1 MAAMQ
6 QPLQTINPV
15 WLAQSRLRRRKFDSC
30 IELCT
35 GILEKNPY
43 DQAVWYLKTRAL
55 TLKNWIDD
63 LEIEEEG
70 VADVLM
76 DEHQVAQVPRPGT
89 SLARP
94 LTSAQGSGA
103 PSQAVRPMT
112 GSGRPLTGFARPGTG
127 SNRPTNSSS
136 GRLGTAS
143 LQQALKGAKPGTA
156 RPVTT
161 SGRFVR
167 LGTASL
173 ASEPGGPFI
182 AVERLDLRKYAAR
195 PQLARVLCDYLIY
208 TEHNMKRA
216 LELCA
221 IATQVAEYQDWWW
234 KARLGKCYYQL
245 GLLRDAERQF
255 KSALGQGQG
264 QAGGGGLAG
273 GIMGGMGGGGGAGG
287 GGGGGGGVTA
297 NGLNG
302 GAVMISCVLEL
313 CKIYLRMDQPN
324 TALEQY
330 TSALAAHPGDS
341 SLLLGVARVYDALG
355 DAEKAVSFYKNVLF
369 HDAGNVE
376 AIACLAAHHFY
387 TDQPEIALRY
397 YRRLL
402 QMGVTNAELWNNLGL
417 CCFYASQYDMCLG
430 CFDRALSLADDTSLP
445 DIWYNI
451 GQTAVGIGDLALAY
465 QAFKIAISL
474 NPNHAEALNNLG
486 VLEYRKGND
495 ESAAALFRSGAREGG
510 HVFEVFFNGALLAYK
525 AGDFQVSFQ
534 LVNQALEAYPEHTES
549 HELLKQLKAHFTM
562 L

>member
-1 MAAMQ
+1 MQ
-6 QPLQTINPV
+6 QQGQAHGVNPV

-89 SLARP
+89 SLSRP
-94 LTSAQGSGA
+94 LTSASGSGA

-112 GSGRPLTGFARPGTG
+112 GSGRPLTGFARPGT
-127 SNRPTNSSS
+127 SSRPTTSAS
-136 GRLGTAS
+136 GRAGTAS
-143 LQQALKGAKPGTA
+143 LQQALRTAKPGTA

-161 SGRFVR
+161 SGRFIR

-182 AVERLDLRKYAAR
+182 NVDRLDLRKYAAR
-195 PQLARVLCDYLIY
+195 PLLARVLCDYLIY

-221 IATQVAEYQDWWW
+221 LATQVAEYQDWWW

-255 KSALGQGQG
+255 KSALGQGQS
-264 QAGGGGLAG
+264 A
-273 GIMGGMGGGGGAGG
+273 
-287 GGGGGGGVTA
+287 
-297 NGLNG
+297 
-302 GAVMISCVLEL
+302 EL

-324 TALEQY
+324 TALEHY
-330 TSALAAHPGDS
+330 TSALGAHPGDS

-369 HDAGNVE
+369 HDASNVE

-430 CFDRALSLADDTSLP
+430 CFDRALSLADDNTLP
-445 DIWYNI
+445 DVWYNI

-474 NPNHAEALNNLG
+474 NPNHAEAFNNLG

-495 ESAAALFRSGAREGG
+495 DSAAALFRSGQREGG
-510 HVFEVFFNGALLAYK
+510 HVFEVFFNGALLAFK
-525 AGDFQVSFQ
+525 AGDFQVSFE
-534 LVNQALEAYPEHTES
+534 LVNQALQAYPEHTES

>member
-1 MAAMQ
+1 MQ
-6 QPLQTINPV
+6 QPQQGQQQQQPHASQVNPV
-15 WLAQSRLRRRKFDSC
+15 WLAQSRLRRRKFDEC
-30 IELCT
+30 IEVCT
-35 GILEKNPY
+35 GILDKNPY

-70 VADVLM
+70 VADVLL

-89 SLARP
+89 SLSRP
-94 LTSAQGSGA
+94 LTSAAGSGA

-112 GSGRPLTGFARPGTG
+112 NSGRPLTGFARPGTG
-127 SNRPTNSSS
+127 SQRPTTSAS
-136 GRLGTAS
+136 GRVGTAS

-182 AVERLDLRKYAAR
+182 NVERLDLRKYAAR
-195 PQLARVLCDYLIY
+195 PLLARVLCDYLIY
-208 TEHNMKRA
+208 TEHNMKKA

-221 IATQVAEYQDWWW
+221 LATQVAEYQDWWW

-264 QAGGGGLAG
+264 AAAAAAAGMVGGSSGPSGPG
-273 GIMGGMGGGGGAGG
+273 G
-287 GGGGGGGVTA
+287 

-324 TALEQY
+324 TALEHY
-330 TSALAAHPGDS
+330 TSALGAHPGDS

-355 DAEKAVSFYKNVLF
+355 DAEKAVAFYKNVLF
-369 HDAGNVE
+369 HDASNVE

-402 QMGVTNAELWNNLGL
+402 QMGVTNSELWNNLGL

-430 CFDRALSLADDTSLP
+430 CFDRALALADDNALP

-451 GQTAVGIGDLALAY
+451 GQVAVGIGDLALAY
-465 QAFKIAISL
+465 QAFKIAISI

-495 ESAAALFRSGAREGG
+495 DSAAALFRSGQREGS
-510 HVFEVFFNGALLAYK
+510 HVFEVFFNGALLAFK
-525 AGDFQVSFQ
+525 AGDFQVSFD
-534 LVNQALEAYPEHTES
+534 LVNKALEAYPEHTES

>member
-1 MAAMQ
+1 MQ
-6 QPLQTINPV
+6 QQANAQGINPV

-30 IELCT
+30 IEVCT
-35 GILEKNPY
+35 SVLEKNPY

-89 SLARP
+89 SLSRP
-94 LTSAQGSGA
+94 LTSASGSGA

-112 GSGRPLTGFARPGTG
+112 GSGRPLTGFARPGT
-127 SNRPTNSSS
+127 STRPTSNS
-136 GRLGTAS
+136 GRMGTAS
-143 LQQALKGAKPGTA
+143 LQQALRTAKPGTA

-182 AVERLDLRKYAAR
+182 NVERLDLRKYAAR
-195 PQLARVLCDYLIY
+195 PLLARVLCDYLIY

-221 IATQVAEYQDWWW
+221 LATQAAEYQDWWW
-234 KARLGKCYYQL
+234 KSRLGKCYYQL
-245 GLLRDAERQF
+245 GLLRDGERQF
-255 KSALGQGQG
+255 KSALGQGQSSG
-264 QAGGGGLAG
+264 AAAGSRDGVAVVAGLG
-273 GIMGGMGGGGGAGG
+273 P
-287 GGGGGGGVTA
+287 TA

-324 TALEQY
+324 TALEHY
-330 TSALAAHPGDS
+330 TSALGAHPGDS

-355 DAEKAVSFYKNVLF
+355 DADKAVSFYKNVLF
-369 HDAGNVE
+369 HDASNVE

-430 CFDRALSLADDTSLP
+430 CFERALALADDNALP
-445 DIWYNI
+445 DIWYNV

-486 VLEYRKGND
+486 VLEYRNGND
-495 ESAAALFRSGAREGG
+495 DSAAALFRSGQREGN
-510 HVFEVFFNGALLAYK
+510 HVFEVFFNGALVAFK
-525 AGDFQVSFQ
+525 AGDFQVSFE
-534 LVNQALEAYPEHTES
+534 LVNQALQAYPEHTES

>member
-1 MAAMQ
+1 MQ
-6 QPLQTINPV
+6 QQAHAQGINPV

-30 IELCT
+30 IEVCT
-35 GILEKNPY
+35 SVLEKNPY

-70 VADVLM
+70 VADMLM

-89 SLARP
+89 SLSRP
-94 LTSAQGSGA
+94 LTTASGSGA

-112 GSGRPLTGFARPGTG
+112 GSGRPLTGFTRPGT
-127 SNRPTNSSS
+127 SSRPTTSSS
-136 GRLGTAS
+136 GRVGTAS
-143 LQQALKGAKPGTA
+143 LQQALRTAKPGTA
-156 RPVTT
+156 RPVTS

-182 AVERLDLRKYAAR
+182 NVDRLDLRKYAAR
-195 PQLARVLCDYLIY
+195 PLLARVLCDYLIY

-221 IATQVAEYQDWWW
+221 LATQVAEYQDWWW
-234 KARLGKCYYQL
+234 KSRLGKCYYQL
-245 GLLRDAERQF
+245 GLLRDGERQF
-255 KSALGQGQG
+255 KSALGQGQSANA
-264 QAGGGGLAG
+264 AGGSREGPAGVAGLG
-273 GIMGGMGGGGGAGG
+273 P
-287 GGGGGGGVTA
+287 TA

-324 TALEQY
+324 TALEHY
-330 TSALAAHPGDS
+330 TSALGAHPGDS

-369 HDAGNVE
+369 HDASNVE

-402 QMGVTNAELWNNLGL
+402 QMGVNNAELWNNLGL

-430 CFDRALSLADDTSLP
+430 CFERALALADDNALP
-445 DIWYNI
+445 DVWYNI

-486 VLEYRKGND
+486 VLEYRNGND
-495 ESAAALFRSGAREGG
+495 DSAAALFRSGQREGN
-510 HVFEVFFNGALLAYK
+510 HVFEVFFNGALVAFK
-525 AGDFQVSFQ
+525 AGDFQVSYE
-534 LVNQALEAYPEHTES
+534 LVNQALQAYPEHTES

>member
-6 QPLQTINPV
+6 QQHAQNINPV

-30 IELCT
+30 IEVCT
-35 GILEKNPY
+35 TVLEKNPY

-70 VADVLM
+70 VADMLM

-89 SLARP
+89 SLSRP
-94 LTSAQGSGA
+94 LTSASGSGA

-127 SNRPTNSSS
+127 SRPTTSAS
-136 GRLGTAS
+136 GRAGTAS
-143 LQQALKGAKPGTA
+143 LQQALRTAKPGTA

-182 AVERLDLRKYAAR
+182 AVDRLDLRKYAAR
-195 PQLARVLCDYLIY
+195 PLLARVLCDYLIY

-221 IATQVAEYQDWWW
+221 LATQVAEYQDWWW

-255 KSALGQGQG
+255 KSALGQGQ
-264 QAGGGGLAG
+264 AASS
-273 GIMGGMGGGGGAGG
+273 GAGG
-287 GGGGGGGVTA
+287 SAAGAAALGLGPTA

-324 TALEQY
+324 TALEHY
-330 TSALAAHPGDS
+330 TSALGAHPGDS

-355 DAEKAVSFYKNVLF
+355 DADKAVSFHKNVLF
-369 HDAGNVE
+369 HDASNVE

-402 QMGVTNAELWNNLGL
+402 QMGVNNSELWNNLGL

-430 CFDRALSLADDTSLP
+430 CFDRALTLADDNALP
-445 DIWYNI
+445 DVWYNI
-451 GQTAVGIGDLALAY
+451 GQTAVGIGDLALAH

-495 ESAAALFRSGAREGG
+495 ESAAALFRSGQREGN
-510 HVFEVFFNGALLAYK
+510 HVFEVFFNGALLAFK
-525 AGDFQVSFQ
+525 AGDFQVSFE
-534 LVNQALEAYPEHTES
+534 LVNQALQAYPEHTES

>member
-1 MAAMQ
+1 MAALQQQ
-6 QPLQTINPV
+6 QPTLNPV
-15 WLAQSRLRRRKFDSC
+15 WLAQSRLRRRKFDEC
-30 IELCT
+30 IEVCT
-35 GILEKNPY
+35 NILDKNPY

-89 SLARP
+89 SLSRP
-94 LTSAQGSGA
+94 LTSSGGSGA

-112 GSGRPLTGFARPGTG
+112 GSGRPLTGFARPAT
-127 SNRPTNSSS
+127 SSRPTTSAN
-136 GRLGTAS
+136 GRVGTAS
-143 LQQALKGAKPGTA
+143 LQQALKGSKPGTA

-182 AVERLDLRKYAAR
+182 AVDRLDLRKYAAR
-195 PQLARVLCDYLIY
+195 PLLARVLCDYLIY

-221 IATQVAEYQDWWW
+221 LATQVSEYQDWWW
-234 KARLGKCYYQL
+234 KSRLGKCYYQL

-255 KSALGQGQG
+255 KSALGQGQSATS
-264 QAGGGGLAG
+264 AGGAALGLG
-273 GIMGGMGGGGGAGG
+273 PG
-287 GGGGGGGVTA
+287 A

-341 SLLLGVARVYDALG
+341 SLLLGIARVYDALRE
-355 DAEKAVSFYKNVLF
+355 AEKAVSFYKNVLF
-369 HDAGNVE
+369 HDASNVE

-430 CFDRALSLADDTSLP
+430 CFDRALTLADDNALP

-495 ESAAALFRSGAREGG
+495 DSAAALFRSGQREGS

-525 AGDFQVSFQ
+525 AGDFQVSFE

>member
-1 MAAMQ
+1 MAQAPVPGQ
-6 QPLQTINPV
+6 QLNPV
-15 WLAQSRLRRRKFDSC
+15 WLAQSRLRRRKFDSA
-30 IELCT
+30 IEVCT
-35 GILEKNPY
+35 SILEKNPY

-70 VADVLM
+70 VADILL

-89 SLARP
+89 SLSRP
-94 LTSAQGSGA
+94 MTSAAGSGA

-127 SNRPTNSSS
+127 SNRPTTSAS
-136 GRLGTAS
+136 GRVGTAS

-182 AVERLDLRKYAAR
+182 NVERLDLRKYAAR
-195 PQLARVLCDYLIY
+195 PLLSRCLVDYLIY
-208 TEHNMKRA
+208 VEHNMKRA

-221 IATQVAEYQDWWW
+221 LATQAAEYQDWWW

-255 KSALGQGQG
+255 KSALGQGQA
-264 QAGGGGLAG
+264 QLAAVAAAGGTAAAAAAG
-273 GIMGGMGGGGGAGG
+273 
-287 GGGGGGGVTA
+287 

-302 GAVMISCVLEL
+302 GAVMISVVLEL

-324 TALEQY
+324 TALEHY
-330 TSALAAHPGDS
+330 TSALSAHPGDS

-355 DAEKAVSFYKNVLF
+355 DADRGVSFYKNVLF
-369 HDAGNVE
+369 HDASNVE

-430 CFDRALSLADDTSLP
+430 CFDRALALGDDAALP

-451 GQTAVGIGDLALAY
+451 GQVAVGIGDLALAY

-474 NPNHAEALNNLG
+474 NPSHAEALNNLG
-486 VLEYRKGND
+486 VLE
-495 ESAAALFRSGAREGG
+495 SGQREGV
-510 HVFEVFFNGALLAYK
+510 HVFELFFNGALLAFK
-525 AGDFQVSFQ
+525 AGDFQVSFE
-534 LVNQALEAYPEHTES
+534 LVSQALAAYPEHTES